1 MLLSIDGTFLAQMLN
16 FVVFWLLLNFVFI
29 APTRR
34 AIEERM
40 RLIDEQ
46 HREAQTL
53 RARAA
58 ALKAEADA
66 LFDASR
72 RRTAEIMREAAAC
85 AAADAHE
92 IERKSNDDAAASVTL
107 AHATVASERAQA
119 AEKQGILVDDLA
131 RAMVKRAVG
140 LEGAA

>member
-58 ALKAEADA
+58 ALKAEADT

-72 RRTAEIMREAAAC
+72 RRTDEIMREAAAR
-85 AAADAHE
+85 AAEQVHE

-107 AHATVASERAQA
+107 AHATVALERAQA
-119 AEKQGILVDDLA
+119 VEKQGMLVDDLA

>member
-16 FVVFWLLLNFVFI
+16 FVLFWVLLNFVFI

-40 RLIDEQ
+40 SLIAGQ
-46 HREAQTL
+46 HKEAQAL

-66 LFDASR
+66 AIDAAR
-72 RRTAEIMREAAAC
+72 LRTEEIMREAAAR
-85 AAADAHE
+85 AALETRD
-92 IERKSNDDAAASVTL
+92 IERKAAEEAAASVAF
-107 AHATVASERAQA
+107 AHATVASERA
-119 AEKQGILVDDLA
+119 
-131 RAMVKRAVG
+131 
-140 LEGAA
+140 

>member
-1 MLLSIDGTFLAQMLN
+1 MLLNIDGTFIAQMLN
-16 FVVFWLLLNFVFI
+16 FVVFWLLLNYVFI

-46 HREAQTL
+46 HSQAQAL

-66 LFDASR
+66 LFDVSR
-72 RRTAEIMREAAAC
+72 RRTDEIMREAAAR
-85 AAADAHE
+85 AAAEAHE
-92 IERKSNDDAAASVTL
+92 IERKSNDDATASVTL
-107 AHATVASERAQA
+107 AHAQVASERSQAVEKQA
-119 AEKQGILVDDLA
+119 ALVDDLA
-131 RAMVKRAVG
+131 RAMVKRAVD